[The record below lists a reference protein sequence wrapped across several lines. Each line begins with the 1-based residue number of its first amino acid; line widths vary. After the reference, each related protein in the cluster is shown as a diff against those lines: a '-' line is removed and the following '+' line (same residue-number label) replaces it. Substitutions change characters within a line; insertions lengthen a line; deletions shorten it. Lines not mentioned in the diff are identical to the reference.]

1 METPSSDID
10 CYDEFFNKVVKVQID
25 KYNDDL
31 ETMAEKM
38 ITDSEQRG
46 IFVMKYSDL
55 TWKMELTKDVPFGH
69 CHEQRVDYPQYPG
82 D

>member
-10 CYDEFFNKVVKVQID
+10 YYDEFFNKVVKVQID

-38 ITDSEQRG
+38 ITDSGQRG
-46 IFVMKYSDL
+46 IFVMRYSDL
-55 TWKMELTKDVPFGH
+55 TWKMELTDEVPFGH
-69 CHEQRVDYPQYPG
+69 VVEQTVHYPQH
-82 D
+82 